1 MTSTHL
7 KIGGSNVV
15 ISVIYNC
22 DHGTY
27 WDHSL
32 HRVAIPVPYK
42 PKVLDKHVRSFVIS
56 ITSTCNKHLEQHHA
70 CLSIKDEIHIECTLD
85 PKHREARQK
94 VKFWKNTVIKA
105 WDEFVKSNAHKKDL
119 KITRDTKDL
128 LVEYINST
136 KVRHRSDEL
145 TVTHDDDSMT
155 IIFVGRSDIVKNFY
169 DEVSAKKE
177 EIQKNLKRKNKIQ
190 TQSMKIKPIEVM
202 LILKENKFKQLK
214 NIAPDFT
221 YDVDEESGTITLAGV
236 KEDIS
241 EAKLAVFEVK
251 KNYYTWKM
259 TTLSCNQCRLLK
271 NEAVVDILE
280 QTLCDKNITAVFD
293 IKENEVL
300 VCTTCQDECKPVENI
315 FKETVLED
323 KIKLDDTSKNVLRLD
338 EWAEQK
344 VNITTQFRDVSYVDD
359 SADDRIVV
367 VATYNVLDEIMKDLD
382 KFVTEHSIYDETIK
396 IKDEA
401 ELKYLKIHLKDLL
414 KELEFKNN
422 DQGLCIE
429 FDNQSLQLSGTKQ
442 AITTASSDIH
452 SQIRKIQK
460 NQHTIRSAGVDS
472 LFNDQSKT
480 DVLLSPI
487 EEKSKTVIIV
497 DQNSLTKAPLNRN
510 PVRKESDED
519 WVRRQ
524 PSKDFNRKG
533 KSR

>member
-1 MTSTHL
+1 MKSTRP
-7 KIGGSNVV
+7 KIGGANVV
-15 ISVIYNC
+15 ISVIHNC

-56 ITSTCNKHLEQHHA
+56 ITSMCNEHLEQHHA

-94 VKFWKNTVIKA
+94 VKSWENTVIKA

-128 LVEYINST
+128 LVEHINST
-136 KVRHRSDEL
+136 KEKHRSDEL
-145 TVTHDDDSMT
+145 TVTHDDSSMT
-155 IIFVGRSDIVKNFY
+155 IIFVGKSDIVENFY
-169 DEVSAKKE
+169 DEVSVKKE
-177 EIQKNLKRKNKIQ
+177 EIQENLKRKNRIQ
-190 TQSMKIKPIEVM
+190 TQSMKIQPIEIS
-202 LILKENKFKQLK
+202 LILKENKFNQLK
-214 NIAPDFT
+214 NIVPDFT
-221 YDVDEESGTITLAGV
+221 YHVNKENGTITFTGV
-236 KEDIS
+236 EEDIS

-280 QTLCDKNITAVFD
+280 QSLSDKNITAVFK
-293 IKENEVL
+293 IRENEVL
-300 VCTTCQDECKPVENI
+300 VCITCQDECKSVENI
-315 FKETVLED
+315 LEETVVED
-323 KIKLDDTSKNVLRLD
+323 EIRLDDTSKNVLMLD
-338 EWAEQK
+338 EWAKQK
-344 VNITTQFRDVSYVDD
+344 DNIINQFRDVSYVDD
-359 SADDRIVV
+359 SANDRIVV
-367 VATYNVLDEIMKDLD
+367 VATYYVLDEIMKDLD
-382 KFVTEHSIYDETIK
+382 KFVTEHSNFDETIN

-401 ELKYLKIHLKDLL
+401 ELKYFKMHLKDWV
-414 KELEFKNN
+414 KELEYQNK
-422 DQGLCIE
+422 DQGLRIK
-429 FDNQSLQLSGTKQ
+429 FDKQSLQLSGTKQ

-452 SQIRKIQK
+452 SQISKIQR
-460 NQHTIRSAGVDS
+460 NQHTIAKAGVDS

-487 EEKSKTVIIV
+487 EEESKTVIIV
-497 DQNSLTKAPLNRN
+497 DQNSLTKAPLHRN
-510 PVRKESDED
+510 PVTKESDED
-519 WVRRQ
+519 WVPRQ

>member
-1 MTSTHL
+1 MKSTRL
-7 KIGGSNVV
+7 KIGGANVV

-42 PKVLDKHVRSFVIS
+42 PKVLDKHVRPFVIS
-56 ITSTCNKHLEQHHA
+56 ITSMCNEHLEQHHA

-85 PKHREARQK
+85 PKHREVRQK
-94 VKFWKNTVIKA
+94 VKSWKNTVIKA
-105 WDEFVKSNAHKKDL
+105 WDEFVQSNAHKKDL

-128 LVEYINST
+128 LVEHINST
-136 KVRHRSDEL
+136 KEKHRSDEL
-145 TVTHDDDSMT
+145 TVTHDDNSMT
-155 IIFVGRSDIVKNFY
+155 IIFVGKSDIVENFY
-169 DEVSAKKE
+169 KEVSAKKE
-177 EIQKNLKRKNKIQ
+177 EIQENLKSKNRIE
-190 TQSMKIKPIEVM
+190 TQSMNIKPIEIS
-202 LILKENKFKQLK
+202 LILKENKFNQLK

-221 YDVDEESGTITLAGV
+221 YDVSEENGTITFTGV

-259 TTLSCNQCRLLK
+259 TTLSFNQCRLLK

-280 QTLCDKNITAVFD
+280 QSLSDKNITAVFE
-293 IKENEVL
+293 IRENEVL
-300 VCTTCQDECKPVENI
+300 VCTTCQDDCKPVENI
-315 FKETVLED
+315 LDETVVED
-323 KIKLDDTSKNVLRLD
+323 EIRLDDTSKNVLMLD

-344 VNITTQFRDVSYVDD
+344 VNITNQFRDVSYVDD

-367 VATYNVLDEIMKDLD
+367 VATCNVLNEIMKDLD
-382 KFVTEHSIYDETIK
+382 KFVTEHSNFDETIK
-396 IKDEA
+396 MKDEA
-401 ELKYLKIHLKDLL
+401 ELKYFKMHLKDWI

-422 DQGLCIE
+422 DQDLCIK
-429 FDNQSLQLSGTKQ
+429 FDKQSLQLSGTKQ

-452 SQIRKIQK
+452 SQISKIQR
-460 NQHTIRSAGVDS
+460 NQHTITKAGVDS

-487 EEKSKTVIIV
+487 EEESKTVIIV
-497 DQNSLTKAPLNRN
+497 DQNSLTKAPLHRN
-510 PVRKESDED
+510 PVTKESDED

-524 PSKDFNRKG
+524 PSKDFKRKG